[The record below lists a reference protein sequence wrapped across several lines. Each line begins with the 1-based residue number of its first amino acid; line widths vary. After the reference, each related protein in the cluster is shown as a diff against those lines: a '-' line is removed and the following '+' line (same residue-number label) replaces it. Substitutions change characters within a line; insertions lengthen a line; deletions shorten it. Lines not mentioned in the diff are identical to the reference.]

1 MRAALPRAAGVQH
14 RPPSCSG
21 RPVRPSARLRV
32 SPTPLL
38 AARGWHL
45 RAGRGRRGQQCPPQ
59 GGPLLG
65 PQALPRLSA
74 GKDCRRARGL
84 AAGARRCLYLSGGRL
99 GSRAESQVLTGPR
112 GPASAPRVR
121 RSVRR
126 DRTAAPTSPPRLSD
140 AGLPHPA
147 LRGSPCLC
155 PARPVL
161 TLPGGRA
168 WLPPLVLGP
177 GPPAGPGAPGEG
189 LLLSLACRPRAQR
202 LPARLPPPGGRRP
215 RLWELLPG
223 PPLGPAAL
231 TEQPVP
237 CCQASL
243 SAGHSCDRP
252 PVGVPRVHRHATVG
266 PGLGGP
272 RAVGWAGSGTLCSSA
287 TRAPAAPSSVCVPS
301 CPQAVG
307 SAPASPRQPGCA
319 GFLGPDSSYGWDV
332 GVDPASSRAGVPLS
346 PWGQSAPIR
355 I

>member
-1 MRAALPRAAGVQH
+1 M
-14 RPPSCSG
+14 
-21 RPVRPSARLRV
+21 
-32 SPTPLL
+32 
-38 AARGWHL
+38 
-45 RAGRGRRGQQCPPQ
+45 
-59 GGPLLG
+59 
-65 PQALPRLSA
+65 
-74 GKDCRRARGL
+74 
-84 AAGARRCLYLSGGRL
+84 
-99 GSRAESQVLTGPR
+99 
-112 GPASAPRVR
+112 
-121 RSVRR
+121 
-126 DRTAAPTSPPRLSD
+126 
-140 AGLPHPA
+140 
-147 LRGSPCLC
+147 
-155 PARPVL
+155 
-161 TLPGGRA
+161 
-168 WLPPLVLGP
+168 
-177 GPPAGPGAPGEG
+177 
-189 LLLSLACRPRAQR
+189 ACRPRAQR

-237 CCQASL
+237 CCQVSL

-332 GVDPASSRAGVPLS
+332 GVDPASSRAGVPLPPLGPVS
-346 PWGQSAPIR
+346 THQDLTCFFFDMQVTARIDTLALRLGGLVWERASRPSGRGADSRNQGTLCWGEERGAQTGRRGGVLGARALPPPPPPPSCSAR
-355 I
+355 GSVAG